1 MSSPGLLLVRRYR
14 LDSRIAFGGVGEVWR
29 ATDLVLGRPVA
40 VKLLQE
46 RYAGH
51 AETLA
56 RFRAEARHAGALS
69 HPGIAQVYD
78 YGEAGLD
85 GPPYLVLELVDGP
98 SLAGVLAGGP
108 LEPAVALDVV
118 AQTAAGLAAAH
129 AAGLVHRD
137 IKPANLLMAPGG
149 GVKITDFGIAH
160 AAGSAQL
167 TRTGMLVGTPAY
179 LAPERAAG
187 ERASPASD
195 LYSLGIVAYE
205 CLAAVPPFRGTPLEI
220 AAAITRQPIPPL
232 PASVPR
238 PVAALVAELT
248 ARDPAARPASASQ
261 VAARAAGLRDALCDV
276 ASGRLASRT
285 PAGQPVTR
293 AGGPP
298 DAAVAAPLVT
308 RADSPPAPAAD
319 ELPAA
324 RANGPDGT
332 LVGSMA
338 TLTGVDSPGPAARRW
353 PWGDHAGL
361 DRLRADWAWLDRW
374 WPDGSWRRWA
384 VGLTAAVAGVA
395 ALVGWLLAGGSS
407 SSQPAR
413 SATRPA
419 ATQSHSPAQ
428 RVEVNAAALTRQPA
442 RLVSQRLAQLGLRP
456 HVVGAVT
463 GHQPPGTVVSIRP
476 SGQLTVGS
484 VVTVI
489 AAVGPPGHGNG
500 NGNGDGGNGN
510 GGDNGN
516 GNGGD

>member
-98 SLAGVLAGGP
+98 SLAGVLADGP

-232 PASVPR
+232 PASVPG

-261 VAARAAGLRDALCDV
+261 VAARAAGLRDALRDV
-276 ASGRLASRT
+276 ASGRLTARAAGRPAGDPRRTRRT
-285 PAGQPVTR
+285 PPAADGRPRPRPRGRVTGPGADGRHPCGRAPAGGRAPTCAVAPAPAGPATGLR
-293 AGGPP
+293 RGRPARLMGRTAPWSARRRRSPAWAGPLPPPGAGRGRAGPGGTGCAGTGPGWTGGGRTGRGAGGP
-298 DAAVAAPLVT
+298 
-308 RADSPPAPAAD
+308 
-319 ELPAA
+319 
-324 RANGPDGT
+324 
-332 LVGSMA
+332 
-338 TLTGVDSPGPAARRW
+338 
-353 PWGDHAGL
+353 WG
-361 DRLRADWAWLDRW
+361 
-374 WPDGSWRRWA
+374 
-384 VGLTAAVAGVA
+384 
-395 ALVGWLLAGGSS
+395 
-407 SSQPAR
+407 
-413 SATRPA
+413 
-419 ATQSHSPAQ
+419 
-428 RVEVNAAALTRQPA
+428 
-442 RLVSQRLAQLGLRP
+442 
-456 HVVGAVT
+456 
-463 GHQPPGTVVSIRP
+463 
-476 SGQLTVGS
+476 
-484 VVTVI
+484 
-489 AAVGPPGHGNG
+489 
-500 NGNGDGGNGN
+500 
-510 GGDNGN
+510 
-516 GNGGD
+516 